1 MSGKR
6 YLLDTNAIIQL
17 LSGNRAMCDIVAEAD
32 FLATSVICQLEF
44 LSYPKLDDDARST
57 FLAFLSRIVVYDLM
71 ASDAELIRE
80 VASLRSTCGMKLPD
94 AIIAAT
100 AFVNGCDIVTNDEH
114 FNKQSRV
121 AVKTYSFT

>member
-17 LSGNRAMCDIVAEAD
+17 LSGNRAMCDIV
-32 FLATSVICQLEF
+32 
-44 LSYPKLDDDARST
+44 
-57 FLAFLSRIVVYDLM
+57 
-71 ASDAELIRE
+71 
-80 VASLRSTCGMKLPD
+80 
-94 AIIAAT
+94 
-100 AFVNGCDIVTNDEH
+100 TNDEH